1 MSAKPGTTKTSGE
14 SVERRGFLK
23 FALGGALGGAALPM
37 LPQRA
42 RALDYP
48 TRPVHMLVGQ
58 AAGSSSDINARLVGQ
73 YLSEHLGQQFVI
85 DIRPGATGNVATEA
99 AVHSPPDGYTLLLVN
114 AGNAI
119 NATLYQHLN
128 FDFIRDI
135 EPVCSTVQAPHVL
148 FVTPSFPART
158 VAEFIAYAKA
168 NPGKV
173 NFASAGAGSANHV
186 SAEMFKMM
194 TGIDMVH
201 VPFNGGAPAVL
212 ALVSGQVQA
221 MFADT
226 LTASE
231 QVKAGTIRAIGVAT
245 PQRSPVL
252 PDVPPISDTVPGFYA
267 SSWWGIGAPRG
278 TSGDIVKKLNAETN
292 AALAEA
298 KIKERFAAMGALLM
312 GGTPDSFRKL
322 IADET
327 EKWGKVIKFAG
338 ISAG

>member
-1 MSAKPGTTKTSGE
+1 
-14 SVERRGFLK
+14 
-23 FALGGALGGAALPM
+23 M
-37 LPQRA
+37 LPRRQLLRYA
-42 RALDYP
+42 GASIITSTLPRTVFALDYP
-48 TRPVHMLVGQ
+48 AR
-58 AAGSSSDINARLVGQ
+58 AARVIVPFPPGGGADITARLIAQ
-73 YLSEHLGQQFVI
+73 WLSNHLDQAYVI
-85 DIRPGATGNVATEA
+85 ENKPGADTNLGTEIVVS
-99 AVHSPPDGYTLLLVN
+99 AVSDGYTLLL
-114 AGNAI
+114 AI

-128 FDFIRDI
+128 FNFIRDI
-135 EPVCSTVQAPHVL
+135 EPVCSIVQAPHVL
-148 FVTPSFPART
+148 FVTPSFPVNT

-168 NPGKV
+168 NPGRV
-173 NFASAGAGSANHV
+173 NFASAGAGSANHI

-194 TGIDMVH
+194 TGVDMVH

-212 ALVSGQVQA
+212 AVASGQIQA

-226 LTASE
+226 LTAGE
-231 QVKAGTIRAIGVAT
+231 QAKGGTIRAIGVAT

-278 TSGDIVKKLNAETN
+278 VSGDVAKRLNVETN
-292 AALAEA
+292 AALADPTIQ
-298 KIKERFAAMGALLM
+298 KRFASMGALPL
-312 GGTPDSFRKL
+312 GGSPDDFRKL

>member
-1 MSAKPGTTKTSGE
+1 MLLRRQLLRYVGASA
-14 SVERRGFLK
+14 V
-23 FALGGALGGAALPM
+23 AGALPRAAF
-37 LPQRA
+37 A
-42 RALDYP
+42 ADYP
-48 TRPVHMLVGQ
+48 TR
-58 AAGSSSDINARLVGQ
+58 AARVIVPFPPGGAADITARLVAQ
-73 YLSEHLGQQFVI
+73 SLSEQLGQAYVI
-85 DIRPGATGNVATEA
+85 ENKPGAGSNLGTETVVTA
-99 AVHSPPDGYTLLLVN
+99 APDGYMLLLVN

-128 FDFIRDI
+128 FNFIRDI
-135 EPVCSTVQAPHVL
+135 EPVCSIVQAPHVL
-148 FVTPSFPART
+148 FVTPSFPAKT

-173 NFASAGAGSANHV
+173 NYASAGAGNANHI

-194 TGIDMVH
+194 AGVDMVH

-226 LTASE
+226 LTAGE

-252 PDVPPISDTVPGFYA
+252 PEVPPISDTVPGFYA
-267 SSWWGIGAPRG
+267 SSWWGIGAPHG

-292 AALAEA
+292 AALADPTIQ
-298 KIKERFAAMGALLM
+298 KRFAAMGALML
-312 GGTPDSFRKL
+312 GGSPDDFGKL

>member
-1 MSAKPGTTKTSGE
+1 MQ
-14 SVERRGFLK
+14 RRQLLRYAG
-23 FALGGALGGAALPM
+23 AVAVTGALPRSAFAI
-37 LPQRA
+37 
-42 RALDYP
+42 DYP
-48 TRPVHMLVGQ
+48 TR
-58 AAGSSSDINARLVGQ
+58 AARVIVPFPPGGAADITARLIAQ
-73 YLSEHLGQQFVI
+73 SLSEHLGQAFVVENK
-85 DIRPGATGNVATEA
+85 PGAGSNLGTETVVGA
-99 AVHSPPDGYTLLLVN
+99 APDGYTLLLVN

-135 EPVCSTVQAPHVL
+135 EPVCSTLQAPHVL

-245 PQRSPVL
+245 PQRSPV
-252 PDVPPISDTVPGFYA
+252 
-267 SSWWGIGAPRG
+267 
-278 TSGDIVKKLNAETN
+278 
-292 AALAEA
+292 
-298 KIKERFAAMGALLM
+298 
-312 GGTPDSFRKL
+312 
-322 IADET
+322 
-327 EKWGKVIKFAG
+327 
-338 ISAG
+338 

>member
-1 MSAKPGTTKTSGE
+1 MQ
-14 SVERRGFLK
+14 RRQLLRYAG
-23 FALGGALGGAALPM
+23 AVAVTGALPGSAFAA
-37 LPQRA
+37 
-42 RALDYP
+42 DYP
-48 TRPVHMLVGQ
+48 TR
-58 AAGSSSDINARLVGQ
+58 AARVIVPFPPGGAADITARLIAQ
-73 YLSEHLGQQFVI
+73 SLSEHLGQAFVI
-85 DIRPGATGNVATEA
+85 ENKPGAGSNLGTETVVSA
-99 AVHSPPDGYTLLLVN
+99 APDGYTLLLVN

-135 EPVCSTVQAPHVL
+135 EPVCSTVQAPHVM
-148 FVTPSFPART
+148 FVTPSFPAST

-168 NPGKV
+168 NPGKLD
-173 NFASAGAGSANHV
+173 FASAGAGSANHI

-231 QVKAGTIRAIGVAT
+231 QLKAGTIRAIGVAT
-245 PQRSPVL
+245 LQRSPVL
-252 PDVPPISDTVPGFYA
+252 PDVPPISDTMPGFYA
-267 SSWWGIGAPRG
+267 SSWWGIGVPRG
-278 TSGDIVKKLNAETN
+278 TSGDIVKKLNTETN
-292 AALAEA
+292 AALADA
-298 KIKERFAAMGALLM
+298 RIKERFAAMGALLM

>member
-1 MSAKPGTTKTSGE
+1 MQ
-14 SVERRGFLK
+14 RRQLLRYAG
-23 FALGGALGGAALPM
+23 AVAVTGALPRSAFAI
-37 LPQRA
+37 
-42 RALDYP
+42 DYP
-48 TRPVHMLVGQ
+48 TR
-58 AAGSSSDINARLVGQ
+58 AARVIVPFPPGGAADITARLIAQ
-73 YLSEHLGQQFVI
+73 SLSEHLGQAFVVENK
-85 DIRPGATGNVATEA
+85 PGAGSNLGTETVVGA
-99 AVHSPPDGYTLLLVN
+99 APDGYTLLLVN

-292 AALAEA
+292 AALADA
-298 KIKERFAAMGALLM
+298 RIKERFAAMGALLM

>member
-1 MSAKPGTTKTSGE
+1 MQ
-14 SVERRGFLK
+14 RRQLLRYAG
-23 FALGGALGGAALPM
+23 AVAVTGALPGSAFAA
-37 LPQRA
+37 
-42 RALDYP
+42 DYP
-48 TRPVHMLVGQ
+48 TR
-58 AAGSSSDINARLVGQ
+58 AARVIVPFPPGGAADITARLIAQ
-73 YLSEHLGQQFVI
+73 SLSEHLGQAFVI
-85 DIRPGATGNVATEA
+85 ENKPGAGSNLGTETVVSA
-99 AVHSPPDGYTLLLVN
+99 APDGYTLLLVN

-135 EPVCSTVQAPHVL
+135 EPVCSTVQAPHVM
-148 FVTPSFPART
+148 FVTPSFPAST

-168 NPGKV
+168 NPGKLD
-173 NFASAGAGSANHV
+173 FASAGAGSANHI

-226 LTASE
+226 LTAGE
-231 QVKAGTIRAIGVAT
+231 QLKAGTIRAIGVAT
-245 PQRSPVL
+245 LQRSPVL
-252 PDVPPISDTVPGFYA
+252 PDVPPISDTMPGFYA
-267 SSWWGIGAPRG
+267 SSWWGIGVPRG
-278 TSGDIVKKLNAETN
+278 TSGDIVKKLNTETN
-292 AALAEA
+292 VALADA
-298 KIKERFAAMGALLM
+298 RIKERFAAMGALLM

>member
-1 MSAKPGTTKTSGE
+1 MFVRRQFLRLAGATALTSAVP
-14 SVERRGFLK
+14 R
-23 FALGGALGGAALPM
+23 M
-37 LPQRA
+37 A

-48 TRPVHMLVGQ
+48 ARSVRLVVPFPPGGAADISGRLMAQFIGAKLGQ
-58 AAGSSSDINARLVGQ
+58 PFVIENKPGAGSN
-73 YLSEHLGQQFVI
+73 LGTQ
-85 DIRPGATGNVATEA
+85 
-99 AVHSPPDGYTLLLVN
+99 AVVTAPPDGYTLLQIN

-119 NATLYQHLN
+119 NATLYKHLN

-135 EPVCSTVQAPHVL
+135 APVGSIVQAPHVM

-168 NPGKV
+168 NPGKI
-173 NFASAGAGSANHV
+173 NYASAGAGNANHI

-212 ALVSGQVQA
+212 ALVAGQVQV

-226 LTASE
+226 LTAGE

-267 SSWWGIGAPRG
+267 SSWWGFGAPHG
-278 TSGDIVKKLNAETN
+278 TPGDIVKKLNAAIN
-292 AALAEA
+292 AGLADPT
-298 KIKERFAAMGALLM
+298 IKQRFAALGALEL
-312 GGTPDSFRKL
+312 GGSPDDFRKL

-327 EKWGKVIKFAG
+327 EKWGKVIKFAH

>member
-1 MSAKPGTTKTSGE
+1 LRYAGAVAVT
-14 SVERRGFLK
+14 
-23 FALGGALGGAALPM
+23 GALPGSAFAA
-37 LPQRA
+37 
-42 RALDYP
+42 DYP
-48 TRPVHMLVGQ
+48 TR
-58 AAGSSSDINARLVGQ
+58 AARVIVPCPPGGAADITARLIAQ
-73 YLSEHLGQQFVI
+73 SLSEHLGQAFVI
-85 DIRPGATGNVATEA
+85 ENKPGAGSNLGTETVVSA
-99 AVHSPPDGYTLLLVN
+99 APDGYTLLLVN

-135 EPVCSTVQAPHVL
+135 EPVCSTVQAPHVM
-148 FVTPSFPART
+148 FVTPSFPAST

-168 NPGKV
+168 NPGKLDC
-173 NFASAGAGSANHV
+173 ASAGAGSANHI

-231 QVKAGTIRAIGVAT
+231 QLKAGTIRAIGVAT
-245 PQRSPVL
+245 LQRSPVL
-252 PDVPPISDTVPGFYA
+252 PDVPPISDTMPGFYA
-267 SSWWGIGAPRG
+267 SSWWGIGVPRG
-278 TSGDIVKKLNAETN
+278 TSGDIVKKLNTETN
-292 AALAEA
+292 AALADA
-298 KIKERFAAMGALLM
+298 RIKERFAAMGALLM

>member
-1 MSAKPGTTKTSGE
+1 
-14 SVERRGFLK
+14 
-23 FALGGALGGAALPM
+23 M
-37 LPQRA
+37 LPRRQLLRYA
-42 RALDYP
+42 GASIITSTLPRTVFALDYP
-48 TRPVHMLVGQ
+48 AR
-58 AAGSSSDINARLVGQ
+58 AARVIVPFPPGGGADITARLIAQ
-73 YLSEHLGQQFVI
+73 WLSNHLDQAYVI
-85 DIRPGATGNVATEA
+85 ENKPGADTNLGTEIVVS
-99 AVHSPPDGYTLLLVN
+99 AVSDGYTLLL
-114 AGNAI
+114 AI

-128 FDFIRDI
+128 FNFIRDI
-135 EPVCSTVQAPHVL
+135 EPVCSIVQAPHVL
-148 FVTPSFPART
+148 FVTPSFPVNT

-168 NPGKV
+168 NPGRV
-173 NFASAGAGSANHV
+173 NFASAGAGSANHI

-194 TGIDMVH
+194 TGVDMVH

-212 ALVSGQVQA
+212 AVASGQIQA

-226 LTASE
+226 LTAGE
-231 QVKAGTIRAIGVAT
+231 QAKGGTIRAIGVPT

-278 TSGDIVKKLNAETN
+278 VSGDVAKRLNVETN
-292 AALAEA
+292 AALADPTIQ
-298 KIKERFAAMGALLM
+298 KRFASMGALPL
-312 GGTPDSFRKL
+312 GGSPDDFRKL